1 MSHRPTGFLRTAA
14 LATGVEVWRA
24 QIRTADGRRLQ
35 RTLGKVW
42 RKRSVPPKGYLTEGQ
57 ANARL
62 EAILAGE
69 DERVPVAVKP
79 GSGVTLRAAASEW
92 IRWKE
97 ESKCRPSTLQ
107 DYRAE
112 LGHLY
117 AEFGETTPLDSVT
130 VERIDEW
137 KRSAIADGR
146 LSDRTINKRLQ
157 QFGAIFRRA
166 QRVYGLASNPVAEVE
181 RQPQRHSGDFDVLD
195 PGEVEL
201 LAANAANPQD
211 AAIFTV
217 AAFTGLRLGELL
229 ALRWSDVDW
238 TLHVIHVRR
247 SFTRGAEGPP
257 KSGRVRSVPL
267 VDQAA
272 AALDRLSRRT
282 RWTTDTDLVFVNAVG
297 DHLERSTLR
306 RRFVAAL
313 ERSGL
318 KRMRFHDLRH
328 TFGTLAVQAFPLTD
342 VKAYLGHANVA
353 TTMVY
358 VHHVPQHDAANR
370 LTQLLSERGAGGVGC
385 TTGASPAPAETS
397 AAAET
402 PFEQEFPGLSSP
414 TRTWRPRTSSPGTRG
429 DRRPSADGPSRLPR
443 GRRRT
448 RASARRPAGRSGRR
462 ESSA

>member
-1 MSHRPTGFLRTAA
+1 
-14 LATGVEVWRA
+14 V

-35 RTLGKVW
+35 RTLAKVW
-42 RKRSVPPKGYLTEGQ
+42 RKRSAPPAGYLTEGQ
-57 ANARL
+57 AKGRL
-62 EAILAGE
+62 EAILAGQ
-69 DERVPVAVKP
+69 DESLPVATVP
-79 GSGVTLRAAASEW
+79 GSDLTLRTAGTEW

-97 ESKCRPSTLQ
+97 ESKCRPSTIG

-117 AEFGETTPLDSVT
+117 AAFGENTRLASITAET
-130 VERIDEW
+130 IEAW
-137 KRSAIADGR
+137 KRRAIVEAQ

-157 QFGAIFRRA
+157 QLGAIFRYA
-166 QRVYGLASNPVAEVE
+166 QRVHGLPSNPVTEVD

-201 LAANAANPQD
+201 LAANAANEQD

-229 ALRWSDVDW
+229 ALRWNDVDW
-238 TLHVIHVRR
+238 SLHLIHVRR
-247 SFTRGAEGPP
+247 GFTRGSEGPP

-272 AALDRLSRRT
+272 AALDRLSRRD
-282 RWTTDTDLVFVNAVG
+282 RWTGDDDLVFVNAVG

-313 ERSGL
+313 KRAGL
-318 KRMRFHDLRH
+318 KQLRFHDLRH

-342 VKAYLGHANVA
+342 VKAYMGHANVA
-353 TTMVY
+353 TTMIY

-370 LTQLLSERGAGGVGC
+370 LTQLLSERGSAGVGC
-385 TTGASPAPAETS
+385 TTGASPAET
-397 AAAET
+397 ET
-402 PFEQEFPGLSSP
+402 PVRPETAPEQELSPVSTP
-414 TRTWRPRTSSPGTRG
+414 ARTSRPRTSSPGTTAA
-429 DRRPSADGPSRLPR
+429 RRSSSGGPSPR
-443 GRRRT
+443 PRDRPRT
-448 RASARRPAGRSGRR
+448 PASAPRPGGRSGRR
-462 ESSA
+462 AS